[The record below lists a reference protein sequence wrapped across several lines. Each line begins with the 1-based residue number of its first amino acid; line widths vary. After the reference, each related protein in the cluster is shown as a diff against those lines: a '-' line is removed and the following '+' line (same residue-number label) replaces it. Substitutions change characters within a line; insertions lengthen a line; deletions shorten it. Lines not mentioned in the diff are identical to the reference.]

1 LTPLPAHLPA
11 PYRVHDRGTDQYWVL
26 STPGLQRHQYL
37 RQLFALSRQMSK
49 ELFRQ
54 SVARALKYR
63 ITNLAT
69 LERIAVFALQ
79 SGSGCWM
86 GVAVDDQLRQRPAY
100 QEGALTDSPDLSGY
114 EPEPPPEH
122 E

>member
-1 LTPLPAHLPA
+1 LKAKPPLRRSLVRCRLTNPTTA
-11 PYRVHDRGTDQYWVL
+11 
-26 STPGLQRHQYL
+26 STVPPRRNNGC
-37 RQLFALSRQMSK
+37 
-49 ELFRQ
+49 
-54 SVARALKYR
+54 ALKYR
-63 ITNLAT
+63 ITSLAT
-69 LERIAVFALQ
+69 LERIALFALQ

-86 GVAVDDQLRQRPAY
+86 GVAVDEQLRQRPAY